1 MKSLKHWNIYDI
13 IFLILDSLFIG
24 VSFADLTITSN
35 FIYIIPLLLFLFS
48 LIGIIKNN
56 KK

>member
-13 IFLILDSLFIG
+13 IFLISDSFFIG
-24 VSFADLTITSN
+24 ASFANLTITSN
-35 FIYIIPLLLFLFS
+35 FIHIITLLLFLFS

>member
-13 IFLILDSLFIG
+13 IFLILDSFFIG
-24 VSFADLTITSN
+24 ASFADLIITYN
-35 FIYIIPLLLFLFS
+35 FIYIITMLLFLFS